1 MTARN
6 PDESVQFDD
15 LSRYVATFSDT
26 ERMELTAAGAA
37 VDLAVLLHDARV
49 QRGLTQAAAA
59 QRSGFAQQAISR
71 FERPGANV
79 QIATLQR
86 YLNALGYDLEVAI
99 RDQGSG
105 EHAGHVAFP
114 RSQQLA
120 KVS

>member
-1 MTARN
+1 MTTRN
-6 PDESVQFDD
+6 PDEYDD
-15 LSRYVATFSDT
+15 LSRYIATLSDT
-26 ERMELTAAGAA
+26 ERMELTAAEAA
-37 VDLAVLLHDARV
+37 IDLAVLLHDARV
-49 QRGLTQAAAA
+49 QRDLTQAAAA

-86 YLNALGYDLEVAI
+86 YLNALGYDLEIAI

-105 EHAGHVAFP
+105 EYAGHIAFP
-114 RSQQLA
+114 KRRQLA